1 MLLKLEP
8 KNIMSPK
15 LPSLLTSLLKI
26 EENIKIPHFKNSD
39 IEYYLYEKYQSNAGN
54 WKRKLYYTVKPF
66 MPRFL
71 QLALRKKYVKIQSK
85 NTFPAWPIEPILV
98 DIIDDFLKAVI
109 EHNGKNHIHRI
120 APWPQKKKFAFV
132 ITHDVELDTGLQHAP
147 RIAEIE
153 KEFGF
158 ISSWNIVPERYPI
171 DWKIIDRLR
180 DFGCEIGVHGFSHD
194 GKLFQS
200 KKIFMKRA
208 LKINDYAK
216 QWGAVGFRSES
227 TLRNIEW
234 MPALNMEYDS
244 SFPDTDPYEPQPG
257 GCCSIWPYFIQQ
269 LIELPLTLPQDHT
282 LFEILNQTDISLWE
296 QKVNWIEEH
305 GGLALIN
312 VHPDY
317 MNTPER
323 LKLYESFLVFMSQKK
338 HMWQAPA
345 RETARWWRNRN
356 DCSLINR
363 DDRLNITGPSSN
375 KMSIIKTKIYNNI
388 IENQLI

>member
-26 EENIKIPHFKNSD
+26 EENIKIPHFKSPD
-39 IEYYLYEKYQSNAGN
+39 IEYYLYEKYQSKAGS
-54 WKRKLYYTVKPF
+54 WKRHIFYNVKPF
-66 MPRFL
+66 IPRFL
-71 QLALRKKYVKIQSK
+71 QLALRKEYVKIQSK
-85 NTFPAWPIEPILV
+85 KTFPAWPIEPILV
-98 DIIDDFLKAVI
+98 DRVDDFLRAVI
-109 EHNGKNHIHRI
+109 EHNGKSYIHRI

-132 ITHDVELDTGLQHAP
+132 ITHDVEWDSGLQQAP

-171 DWKIIDRLR
+171 NWKIVDRLR

-200 KKIFMKRA
+200 KKIFMERA

-216 QWGAVGFRSES
+216 QWGAVRFRSES

-269 LIELPLTLPQDHT
+269 LVELPLTLPQDHT
-282 LFEILNQTDISLWE
+282 LFEILNRTDISLWE

>member
-26 EENIKIPHFKNSD
+26 EENIKIPHFKNPD
-39 IEYYLYEKYQSNAGN
+39 IEYYLYEKYQSKAGS
-54 WKRKLYYTVKPF
+54 WKRHIFYNVKPF
-66 MPRFL
+66 IPRFL

-85 NTFPAWPIEPILV
+85 KTFPAWPIEPILV
-98 DIIDDFLKAVI
+98 DRVDDFLRAVI
-109 EHNGKNHIHRI
+109 EHNGKSYIHRI

-132 ITHDVELDTGLQHAP
+132 ITHDVEWDSGLQQAP

-171 DWKIIDRLR
+171 DWKIVDRLR

-200 KKIFMKRA
+200 KKIFMERVR
-208 LKINDYAK
+208 KINDHAK

-269 LIELPLTLPQDHT
+269 IVELPLTLAQDHT
-282 LFEILNQTDISLWE
+282 LFEILNRTDISLWE

-317 MNTPER
+317 MSTPER

-363 DDRLNITGPSSN
+363 DDRLNITGPSSAL
-375 KMSIIKTKIYNNI
+375 MSIIKTKIYNNI
-388 IENQLI
+388 VENQLI